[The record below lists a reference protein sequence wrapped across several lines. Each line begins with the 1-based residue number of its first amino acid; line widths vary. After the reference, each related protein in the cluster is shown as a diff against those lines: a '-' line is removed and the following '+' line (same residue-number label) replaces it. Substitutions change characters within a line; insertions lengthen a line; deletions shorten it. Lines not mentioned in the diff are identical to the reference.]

1 LEPKKT
7 HKADLENKRNIFLLT
22 GAVVAL
28 GLVFIAFNING
39 RVKPAN
45 TYGNV
50 TLQQVEDEIIPITR
64 AEETKPLPPPPPP
77 MVAEIIPVV
86 DDNSALKEEFEL
98 PATEADASTIVD
110 QIPTI
115 EEEKDVETDETN
127 VYSFVD
133 DMPEFPGGERALS
146 KWIADH
152 LIYPT
157 GAVNK
162 GIQGKVYVQFIVER
176 DGSIHEAKV
185 TQSVEVSLDKEALR
199 VINSL
204 PNWKPGMQRGR
215 PVRVSYTVPISFHL
229 K

>member
-1 LEPKKT
+1 MEPKKT
-7 HKADLENKRNIFLLT
+7 HKADLENKRNIFLLI

-28 GLVFIAFNING
+28 SVVFIAFNING

-45 TYGNV
+45 TFGNIAI
-50 TLQQVEDEIIPITR
+50 QQVEDEIIPITR

-77 MVAEIIPVV
+77 MVAEILPVI
-86 DDNSALKEEFEL
+86 DDNSALKEEFEF
-98 PATEADASTIVD
+98 PTSEADASTIVD
-110 QIPTI
+110 QLPTI
-115 EEEKDVETDETN
+115 EEEEDEETDETSI
-127 VYSFVD
+127 YTFVD

-152 LIYPT
+152 LIYPPS
-157 GAVNK
+157 AVNK

-176 DGSIHEAKV
+176 DGSIHDAKV
-185 TQSVEVSLDKEALR
+185 TKSVEVSLDKEALR

-204 PNWKPGMQRGR
+204 PKWKPGMQRGR